1 MKIQQ
6 KIGYHHGNLKE
17 TLINVAIQEIKEQ
30 GTTNLSLRQLAQKC
44 GVSQSAPYRHFR
56 DKQHLIAV
64 ITAHGYKLLTEMSE
78 KAHSGEDAPEVRL
91 RKICLVYVQFAMK
104 NNALFNLMTGPDTFN
119 KADYPELLK
128 TSDECF
134 NGLINTLSRLTG
146 KSQKIRE
153 DDAFALLAYS
163 VIHGI
168 TILLVN
174 GQLRRAK
181 TKKEQEK
188 IALEVIDSFIDAIRR

>member
-17 TLINVAIQEIKEQ
+17 TLIDVAIQEIKER
-30 GTTNLSLRQLAQKC
+30 GTINLSLRQLAQKC

-64 ITAHGYKLLTEMSE
+64 ITGHGYKLLTEMAE
-78 KAHSGEDAPEVRL
+78 KVQTESDLPEVRL
-91 RKICLVYVQFAMK
+91 RKICLTYVQFAMK
-104 NNALFNLMTGPDTFN
+104 NNALFNLMTGPDSFN
-119 KADYPELLK
+119 KNKYPDLLK
-128 TSDECF
+128 SADECF
-134 NGLINTLSRLTG
+134 SRLIKTLASLTG
-146 KSQKIRE
+146 KPQTLRE
-153 DDAFALLAYS
+153 DDTFALLTYA
-163 VIHGI
+163 VIHGV

-174 GQLRRAK
+174 GQIRRAK

-188 IALEVIDSFIDAIRR
+188 IALDVIDAFIKQVK